1 MFFYLLAIYAQ
12 GIKIHQNYYK
22 SSSTKKE
29 NGICPTYYPGLYI
42 TSSCQ
47 SFGMNYTKGSAEP
60 AYRADSRKAGF
71 SITLDNCNYSK
82 YIVSSGYFFSLINVN
97 GSRTVKLNVNSCR
110 FVDNKMTYSQTG
122 VFFLSNGQH
131 ELTINKCTFLGNQGK
146 QNSILGETCSK
157 LIMSDCYLAKN
168 IANHIQGQI
177 HIKSLKNSKYSKSN
191 EDVQL
196 NFSNLIFY
204 MNIGWPYM
212 NVNNIMLLEDY
223 TSISFKNCSFTC
235 GSGESKNMIGLK
247 GKGIEISFTDCC
259 FFVNYTFYYNYYHIF
274 FDYGSSGFAT
284 FSGKNSFSGSKEN
297 SINKNLAET
306 DEEVYNIEKCFN
318 DIIEPTP
325 TQTETDIII
334 SPSIRPSI
342 TEIIPTQNFTF
353 PEKPSSSEIVPTQN
367 STFSKKP
374 SASEIVPTES
384 PSSSS
389 SSSGGGSD
397 SDGGSSEKDGCKDGI
412 VMSIPFFVLLLVLFL
427 LLLVLAFILGWHLAK
442 RQEKKER
449 ENTSALRS
457 DLLYSQNME

>member
-131 ELTINKCTFLGNQGK
+131 ELTVNKCTFLGNQGK

-325 TQTETDIII
+325 TPTPTQTETEIII

-353 PEKPSSSEIVPTQN
+353 SEKPSS
-367 STFSKKP
+367 
-374 SASEIVPTES
+374 SEIVPTES